1 MMSEQKDL
9 IRKLTLLSH
18 SHCCEGV
25 RIANE
30 SVRDVLSDALV
41 YIDYLESELQRLKE
55 K

>member
-1 MMSEQKDL
+1 MDKQKDL

-30 SVRDVLSDALV
+30 SVRDVLSDALA
-41 YIDYLESELQRLKE
+41 YIDHLETELQKLRDK
-55 K
+55 